1 MGGGAKKKKG
11 FENIANIAFL
21 LQTEM
26 CHTIDFLYLYF
37 FSGFIDVKS
46 LSVLSILLNDNTK

>member
-1 MGGGAKKKKG
+1 MYKIIIMGGGGKKKG

-26 CHTIDFLYLYF
+26 CHTIDFLYLFIF
-37 FSGFIDVKS
+37 FRIY
-46 LSVLSILLNDNTK
+46 

>member
-1 MGGGAKKKKG
+1 MYKIIIMGGGQKKKG

-37 FSGFIDVKS
+37 FPD
-46 LSVLSILLNDNTK
+46 LLT